1 MEQQAIDRVHRLG
14 QTKEVTTTRFII
26 KNSIEENMQER
37 QKYKTAL
44 AQKALDEEDSG
55 HSTGGKRRKRLGVK
69 DKEEI
74 LEEKMKSLAILFH

>member
-1 MEQQAIDRVHRLG
+1 VEQQAVDRVHRLG

-55 HSTGGKRRKRLGVK
+55 QIIGGKRRKRAGVK

-74 LEEKMKSLAILFH
+74 LQEKMKSLAILFH